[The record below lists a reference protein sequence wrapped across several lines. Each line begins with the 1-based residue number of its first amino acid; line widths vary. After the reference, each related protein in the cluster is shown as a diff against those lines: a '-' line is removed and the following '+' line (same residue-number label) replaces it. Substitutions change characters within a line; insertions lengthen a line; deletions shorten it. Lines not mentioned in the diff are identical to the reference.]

1 MRGVP
6 GLVRGKA
13 PPLSSVKRSLQQSQL
28 APLCFVRRLRAV
40 AKRLP
45 FPEHGLVSRCY
56 VSLQV
61 RFSGLVSSFVC
72 ILYLRL
78 C

>member
-1 MRGVP
+1 MCGESRDRFGVKLRFLLLN
-6 GLVRGKA
+6 GA
-13 PPLSSVKRSLQQSQL
+13 SSSHSWH
-28 APLCFVRRLRAV
+28 LCFVRRLRVV